1 MAALKRM
8 PPRSE
13 PAATNRFVSRIP
25 EGDTERS
32 FDPPFR
38 KILIANRGEIA
49 LRVILACKELGI
61 QTVAVY
67 SEADR
72 DALHVRFADQD
83 ICIGPAPSAKSYLNI
98 PQVIAAAE
106 VTGAEAIHPGY
117 GFLSENPH
125 FVDVCQAC
133 GIVFIGPNSEIIRM
147 MGNKAQA
154 KATMKAAGVPLLPGS
169 DGVVDTVEDALAW
182 GEKIGYPVIVKASAG
197 GGGRGMRIVNA
208 PEEMADMYNTA
219 RTEARAAF
227 TDDTVYMEKYL
238 LEPRHIEVQIL
249 GDLFGN
255 IITLGERECS
265 IQRRH
270 QKLIEESPSPALGP
284 ELRQRIWAMGLRA
297 ARAVGYF
304 NAGTIEFLLDARGEF
319 FFMEMNTRVQVEH
332 PVTEMVSG
340 VDIVKEQIRIAA
352 GQKLE
357 YTQEDIA
364 LRGHAIECRINAED
378 PFRCTPSP
386 GRITALNFPGGPGIR
401 MDTAMHQ
408 DAVIPPYYD
417 SLVAKL
423 IAHGRDRTEALARMR
438 RALDTL
444 VVEGIKTSAPLHRL
458 IMDHP
463 DFISGN
469 FSTHWL
475 EVYLAALEKERAE
488 VH

>member
-1 MAALKRM
+1 MSPIKR
-8 PPRSE
+8 
-13 PAATNRFVSRIP
+13 AVSRKP
-25 EGDTERS
+25 SVKAGE
-32 FDPPFR
+32 PPFK

-72 DALHVRFADQD
+72 NALHVRFADED
-83 ICIGPAPSAKSYLNI
+83 ICIGPPSSAKSYLNI

-133 GIVFIGPNSEIIRM
+133 GIVFIGPNAEIIRK

-154 KATMKAAGVPLLPGS
+154 KATMQAAGVPLMPGS
-169 DGVVDTVEDALAW
+169 DGIVETVEDALAW
-182 GEKIGYPVIVKASAG
+182 AEKIGYPVIVKASAG
-197 GGGRGMRIVNA
+197 GGGRGMRIVNSA
-208 PEEMADMYNTA
+208 EEMSDQYNTA
-219 RTEARAAF
+219 RTEAKAAF
-227 TDDTVYMEKYL
+227 TDDSVYMEKYL

-255 IITLGERECS
+255 IIHLGERECS
-265 IQRRH
+265 LQRRH
-270 QKLIEESPSPALGP
+270 QKLLEESPSPALTP
-284 ELRQRIWAMGLRA
+284 DLRRRIHETAVRA

-304 NAGTIEFLLDARGEF
+304 NAGTIEFLLDARGDF

-332 PVTEMVSG
+332 PVTEMVTS
-340 VDIVKEQIRIAA
+340 VDIVKEQIRVAA
-352 GQKLE
+352 GRKLS
-357 YTQEDIA
+357 YRQEDIVA
-364 LRGHAIECRINAED
+364 RGHAIECRINAED
-378 PFRCTPSP
+378 PFKFTPCP
-386 GRITALNFPGGPGIR
+386 GRITALHFPGGPGIR

-417 SLVAKL
+417 SMVAKL
-423 IAHGRDRTEALARMR
+423 IAYGNDRPEALARMR

-444 VVEGIKTSAPLHRL
+444 VVEGIKTTAPLHRR

-463 DFISGN
+463 DFIKGA
-469 FSTHWL
+469 FSTKWL
-475 EVYLAALEKERAE
+475 EVFLAQLEKEKGDE
-488 VH
+488 S

>member
-1 MAALKRM
+1 MPTFKRKSSHPKLK
-8 PPRSE
+8 SGE
-13 PAATNRFVSRIP
+13 
-25 EGDTERS
+25 
-32 FDPPFR
+32 PPFR

-72 DALHVRFADQD
+72 DALHVRVADQD

-133 GIVFIGPNSEIIRM
+133 GIVFIGPNADIIRM

-154 KATMKAAGVPLLPGS
+154 KATMKAAGVPLMPGS
-169 DGVVDTVEDALAW
+169 DGVVDTVDDALAW
-182 GEKIGYPVIVKASAG
+182 AEQIGYPVIVKASSG
-197 GGGRGMRIVNA
+197 GGGRGMRIVNS
-208 PEEMADMYNTA
+208 PEEMPELYTTA

-238 LEPRHIEVQIL
+238 IEPRHIEVQIL
-249 GDLFGN
+249 GDMFGN
-255 IITLGERECS
+255 MVHLGERECS
-265 IQRRH
+265 MQRRH
-270 QKLIEESPSPALGP
+270 QKLIEESPSPALTP
-284 ELRQRIWAMGLRA
+284 ELRKRILDTAVRA
-297 ARAVGYF
+297 AKAVGYF
-304 NAGTIEFLLDARGEF
+304 NAGTIEFLLDARGDF

-352 GQKLE
+352 GHKLSF
-357 YTQEDIA
+357 TQDQIV

-423 IAHGRDRTEALARMR
+423 IAHGSDRTEALARMR

-444 VVEGIKTSAPLHRL
+444 VVEGIKTSAPLHRD
-458 IMDHP
+458 IMNHP
-463 DFISGN
+463 DFIKGA
-469 FSTHWL
+469 FSTKWL
-475 EVYLAALEKERAE
+475 EVYLAEVEKARVEKLQ
-488 VH
+488 

>member
-197 GGGRGMRIVNA
+197 GGGRGMRIVNG
-208 PEEMADMYNTA
+208 PDEMSDMYNTA

-352 GQKLE
+352 GQKV
-357 YTQEDIA
+357 
-364 LRGHAIECRINAED
+364 
-378 PFRCTPSP
+378 F
-386 GRITALNFPGGPGIR
+386 
-401 MDTAMHQ
+401 
-408 DAVIPPYYD
+408 
-417 SLVAKL
+417 
-423 IAHGRDRTEALARMR
+423 
-438 RALDTL
+438 
-444 VVEGIKTSAPLHRL
+444 
-458 IMDHP
+458 
-463 DFISGN
+463 
-469 FSTHWL
+469 
-475 EVYLAALEKERAE
+475 
-488 VH
+488 

>member
-1 MAALKRM
+1 MASLRRKTSHRKPVAKG
-8 PPRSE
+8 
-13 PAATNRFVSRIP
+13 P
-25 EGDTERS
+25 E
-32 FDPPFR
+32 PPFK

-61 QTVAVY
+61 QTVAIC

-83 ICIGPAPSAKSYLNI
+83 ICIGPAASAKSYLNI

-133 GIVFIGPNSEIIRM
+133 GIVFIGPNADIIRM

-154 KATMKAAGVPLLPGS
+154 KATMKAAGVPLMPGS
-169 DGVVDTVEDALAW
+169 DGVVDTVEEALAW
-182 GEKIGYPVIVKASAG
+182 GERIGYPVIVKASAG

-208 PEEMADMYNTA
+208 PDEMPDMYNTA
-219 RTEARAAF
+219 RSEARAAF
-227 TDDTVYMEKYL
+227 SDDSVYMEKYL
-238 LEPRHIEVQIL
+238 LEPRHIEVQVL
-249 GDLFGN
+249 GDLFGT
-255 IITLGERECS
+255 IVTLGERECS
-265 IQRRH
+265 LQRRH
-270 QKLIEESPSPALGP
+270 QKLIEESPSPALTP
-284 ELRQRIWAMGLRA
+284 ELRARILEMGRRA
-297 ARAVGYF
+297 ASAVGYF
-304 NAGTIEFLLDARGEF
+304 NAGTIEFLLDRGEF
-319 FFMEMNTRVQVEH
+319 YFMEMNTRVQVEH

-340 VDIVKEQIRIAA
+340 IDIVKEQIRIAA
-352 GQKLE
+352 GHKLSF
-357 YTQEDIA
+357 TQEDVR

-408 DAVIPPYYD
+408 DGVIPPYYD

-423 IAHGRDRTEALARMR
+423 IAHGSDRTEALARMR

-444 VVEGIKTSAPLHRL
+444 VVEGIRTSAPLHRL

-463 DFISGN
+463 DFIAGR
-469 FSTHWL
+469 FSTKWL
-475 EVYLAALEKERAE
+475 EGYLAELEKERTE
-488 VH
+488 SH

>member
-1 MAALKRM
+1 MTALKRKT
-8 PPRSE
+8 PHRK
-13 PAATNRFVSRIP
+13 PAVKIG
-25 EGDTERS
+25 E
-32 FDPPFR
+32 PPFR
-38 KILIANRGEIA
+38 KVLIANRGEIA

-72 DALHVRFADQD
+72 DALHVRFADED
-83 ICIGPAPSAKSYLNI
+83 ICIGPAPSGKSYLNI

-117 GFLSENPH
+117 GFLSENAH

-133 GIVFIGPNSEIIRM
+133 GVVFIGPNAEIIRT

-154 KATMKAAGVPLLPGS
+154 KATMLAAGVPLMPGS
-169 DGVVDTVEDALAW
+169 DGVVDTVEEALVWA
-182 GEKIGYPVIVKASAG
+182 EKIGYPVIVKASAG
-197 GGGRGMRIVNA
+197 GGGRGMRVVNS
-208 PEEMADMYNTA
+208 PEEMPDLYNTA
-219 RTEARAAF
+219 RTEARASF
-227 TDDTVYMEKYL
+227 TDDAVYMEKYL

-255 IITLGERECS
+255 IIHLGERECS

-270 QKLIEESPSPALGP
+270 QKLIEESPSPALAP
-284 ELRQRIWAMGLRA
+284 ELRKRIWDTAVKA
-297 ARAVGYF
+297 AKAVGYF
-304 NAGTIEFLLDARGEF
+304 NAGTIEFLLDARGDF

-352 GQKLE
+352 GRKLS
-357 YTQEDIA
+357 YTQDDI
-364 LRGHAIECRINAED
+364 LIRGHAIECRINAED
-378 PFRCTPSP
+378 PFRFTPSP
-386 GRITALNFPGGPGIR
+386 GRITALNYPGGPGIR
-401 MDTAMHQ
+401 MDTAVHQ

-417 SLVAKL
+417 SMVAKL
-423 IAHGRDRTEALARMR
+423 IAHGSNRDEALARMR

-444 VVEGIKTSAPLHRL
+444 VVEGIKTTAPLHRL

-463 DFISGN
+463 VFISGN
-469 FSTHWL
+469 YSTKWL
-475 EVYLAALEKERAE
+475 ETYLAELGKEKSE
-488 VH
+488 

>member
-1 MAALKRM
+1 MTPFKRKT
-8 PPRSE
+8 PTRKAPVPKTGE
-13 PAATNRFVSRIP
+13 
-25 EGDTERS
+25 
-32 FDPPFR
+32 PPFR
-38 KILIANRGEIA
+38 KVLIANRGEIA

-72 DALHVRFADQD
+72 NALHVRFADED
-83 ICIGPAPSAKSYLNI
+83 ICIGPAPSGKSYLNI

-133 GIVFIGPNSEIIRM
+133 GVVFIGPNAEIIRT

-154 KATMKAAGVPLLPGS
+154 KATMQAAGVPLMPGS
-169 DGVVDTVEDALAW
+169 DGIVETVEEALMW

-197 GGGRGMRIVNA
+197 GGGRGMRIVNS
-208 PEEMADMYNTA
+208 PEEMPDMYNTA
-219 RTEARAAF
+219 RTEARASF
-227 TDDTVYMEKYL
+227 TDDAVYMEKYL

-255 IITLGERECS
+255 IIHLGERECS

-270 QKLIEESPSPALGP
+270 QKLIEESPSPALSAD
-284 ELRQRIWAMGLRA
+284 LRKRIWDTAVKA
-297 ARAVGYF
+297 AKAVGYF
-304 NAGTIEFLLDARGEF
+304 NAGTIEFLLDARGDF

-332 PVTEMVSG
+332 PVTEMVSA

-352 GQKLE
+352 GRKLS
-357 YTQEDIA
+357 YTQEQIF

-378 PFRCTPSP
+378 PFRFTPSP

-401 MDTAMHQ
+401 MDTAAHQ
-408 DAVIPPYYD
+408 DAVIPPFYD
-417 SLVAKL
+417 SMVAKL
-423 IAHGRDRTEALARMR
+423 IAHGSDRDEALARMR

-444 VVEGIKTSAPLHRL
+444 VVEGIKTTAPLHRL

-463 DFISGN
+463 TFIAGT
-469 FSTHWL
+469 FSTKWL
-475 EVYLAALEKERAE
+475 ETYLAELEKERSE
-488 VH
+488 NH

>member
-1 MAALKRM
+1 MAAFKRKPA
-8 PPRSE
+8 PPK
-13 PAATNRFVSRIP
+13 PAVKSG
-25 EGDTERS
+25 E
-32 FDPPFR
+32 PPFR

-49 LRVILACKELGI
+49 LRVILACKEMGI

-133 GIVFIGPNSEIIRM
+133 GIVFIGPNAEIIRG

-154 KATMKAAGVPLLPGS
+154 KATMKAAGVPLMPGS
-169 DGVVDTVEDALAW
+169 DGVVETVEEALVW
-182 GEKIGYPVIVKASAG
+182 GEQIGYPVIVKASAG
-197 GGGRGMRIVNA
+197 GGGRGMRIVNS
-208 PEEMADMYNTA
+208 PEEMPDMYNTA
-219 RTEARAAF
+219 RSEARAAF
-227 TDDTVYMEKYL
+227 TDDSVYMEKYL
-238 LEPRHIEVQIL
+238 IEPRHIEVQIL

-270 QKLIEESPSPALGP
+270 QKLIEESPSPALTP
-284 ELRQRIWAMGLRA
+284 DLRKRIQEMGLRA
-297 ARAVGYF
+297 AKAVGYF
-304 NAGTIEFLLDARGEF
+304 SAGTIEFLLDARGEF
-319 FFMEMNTRVQVEH
+319 FFMEMNTRIQVEH

-352 GQKLE
+352 GHKLS
-357 YTQEDIA
+357 YSQEDIV

-423 IAHGRDRTEALARMR
+423 VAHGSDRTEALARMR

-469 FSTHWL
+469 FSTKWL
-475 EVYLAALEKERAE
+475 EGYLADLETERTAGQ
-488 VH
+488 

>member
-1 MAALKRM
+1 MAALKRK
-8 PPRSE
+8 PSHGKTAKSGE
-13 PAATNRFVSRIP
+13 
-25 EGDTERS
+25 
-32 FDPPFR
+32 PPFK

-154 KATMKAAGVPLLPGS
+154 KATMKAAGVPLMPGS
-169 DGVVDTVEDALAW
+169 DGIVETVEDALAW
-182 GEKIGYPVIVKASAG
+182 GEQIGYPVIVKASAG

-227 TDDTVYMEKYL
+227 TDDSVYMEKYL

-270 QKLIEESPSPALGP
+270 QKLIEESPSPALTP
-284 ELRQRIWAMGLRA
+284 ELRKRIWEMGLRA

-304 NAGTIEFLLDARGEF
+304 NAGTVEFLLDARGEF

-352 GQKLE
+352 GHKLS
-357 YTQEDIA
+357 YAQEDIV

-423 IAHGRDRTEALARMR
+423 IAHGSDRTEALARMR

-469 FSTHWL
+469 FSTKWL
-475 EVYLAALEKERAE
+475 EVYLAALEKERTE
-488 VH
+488 SH

>member
-1 MAALKRM
+1 MTAFKRKTSH
-8 PPRSE
+8 RKTT
-13 PAATNRFVSRIP
+13 PAKIG
-25 EGDTERS
+25 E
-32 FDPPFR
+32 PPFR
-38 KILIANRGEIA
+38 KVLIANRGEIA

-72 DALHVRFADQD
+72 NALHVRFADED
-83 ICIGPAPSAKSYLNI
+83 ICIGPAASGKSYLNI

-117 GFLSENPH
+117 GFLSENSH

-133 GIVFIGPNSEIIRM
+133 GVVFIGPNAEIIRT

-154 KATMKAAGVPLLPGS
+154 KATMLAAGVPLMPGS
-169 DGVVDTVEDALAW
+169 DGVVDTVEEALMW

-197 GGGRGMRIVNA
+197 GGGRGMRVVNS
-208 PEEMADMYNTA
+208 PEEMPDMYNTA
-219 RTEARAAF
+219 RTEARASF
-227 TDDTVYMEKYL
+227 TDDAVYMEKYL

-255 IITLGERECS
+255 IIHLGERECS

-270 QKLIEESPSPALGP
+270 QKLIEESPSPGLALAP
-284 ELRQRIWAMGLRA
+284 ELRKRIWDTALKA

-304 NAGTIEFLLDARGEF
+304 NAGTIEFLLDARGDF

-332 PVTEMVSG
+332 AVTEMVSG

-352 GQKLE
+352 GRKLS
-357 YTQEDIA
+357 YAQEDIF

-378 PFRCTPSP
+378 PFRFTPSP
-386 GRITALNFPGGPGIR
+386 GRITALNLPGGPGIR
-401 MDTAMHQ
+401 IDTAAHQ

-417 SLVAKL
+417 SMVAKL
-423 IAHGRDRTEALARMR
+423 VAHGANRDEALARMR

-444 VVEGIKTSAPLHRL
+444 VIEGIKTTAPLHRL

-463 DFISGN
+463 VFISGN
-469 FSTHWL
+469 YSTKWL
-475 EVYLAALEKERAE
+475 ETYLAELDKERSE
-488 VH
+488 NH

>member
-1 MAALKRM
+1 MPTFKRKSSH
-8 PPRSE
+8 PKPKSGE
-13 PAATNRFVSRIP
+13 
-25 EGDTERS
+25 
-32 FDPPFR
+32 PPFR

-133 GIVFIGPNSEIIRM
+133 GIVFIGPNADIIRM

-154 KATMKAAGVPLLPGS
+154 KATMKAAGVPLMPGS
-169 DGVVDTVEDALAW
+169 DGVVDTVDDALAW
-182 GEKIGYPVIVKASAG
+182 AEQIGYPVIVKASSG
-197 GGGRGMRIVNA
+197 GGGRGMRIVNS
-208 PEEMADMYNTA
+208 PEEMPELYTTA

-238 LEPRHIEVQIL
+238 IEPRHIEVQIL
-249 GDLFGN
+249 GDMFGN
-255 IITLGERECS
+255 MVHLGERECS
-265 IQRRH
+265 MQRRH
-270 QKLIEESPSPALGP
+270 QKLIEESPSPALTP
-284 ELRQRIWAMGLRA
+284 ELRKRILDTAVRA
-297 ARAVGYF
+297 AKAVGYF
-304 NAGTIEFLLDARGEF
+304 NAGTIEFLLDARGDF

-352 GQKLE
+352 GHKLSF
-357 YTQEDIA
+357 TQDQIV

-423 IAHGRDRTEALARMR
+423 IAHGSDRTEALARMR

-444 VVEGIKTSAPLHRL
+444 VVEGIKTSAPLHRD
-458 IMDHP
+458 IMNHP
-463 DFISGN
+463 DFIKGA
-469 FSTHWL
+469 FSTKWL
-475 EVYLAALEKERAE
+475 EVYLAEVEKARVEKLQ
-488 VH
+488 